1 MVSEPRVQ
9 TRGRACSSEEC
20 RTDSRRPDFLS
31 GRQASIP
38 ANKKGESVSS
48 IYNGGLVLNSDCQRV
63 AAADSRAKVS
73 ELRPE
78 SEIIILQ
85 GRENKINNKIN
96 LNMDEKQL
104 PREPKQGWNDSTS
117 HLGEPLF
124 TPR

>member
-1 MVSEPRVQ
+1 MASEPRVQ

-48 IYNGGLVLNSDCQRV
+48 IYNGGVSTQQRLP
-63 AAADSRAKVS
+63 ACRSGRQAKVS

-104 PREPKQGWNDSTS
+104 PREPKQG
-117 HLGEPLF
+117 
-124 TPR
+124 